1 VQAKKLLAPHTQPC
15 YKQHVNNNANGV
27 KQMELST
34 LVDDLN
40 NRFQEWLEANAEQC
54 SAEKLGLDRRA
65 GNVYVSDEGVVIE
78 KHNRRSFD
86 WYGGGEYVADEHR
99 ASIGDYEVYYAND
112 DRVMGWIENYHNSRS
127 T

>member
-1 VQAKKLLAPHTQPC
+1 
-15 YKQHVNNNANGV
+15 
-27 KQMELST
+27 MELST

-40 NRFQEWLEANAEQC
+40 NRFQEWLEANTEHC

-65 GNVYVSDEGVVIE
+65 GNVYVSDEGVIIE

-86 WYGGGEYVADEHR
+86 YYGGGEYVADEYR
-99 ASIGDYEVYYAND
+99 ASIGDYEVYYADD